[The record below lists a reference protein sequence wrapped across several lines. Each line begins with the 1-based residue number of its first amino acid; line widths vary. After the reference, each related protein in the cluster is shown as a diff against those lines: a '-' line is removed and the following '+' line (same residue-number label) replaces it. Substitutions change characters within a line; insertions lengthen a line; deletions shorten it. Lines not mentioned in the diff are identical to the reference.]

1 MGKKGVIDILSQ
13 ISKNPSDMWW
23 LSIGE
28 AFEIGLRPIK
38 EYESMTTDQDVDVQ
52 KFHSNNVDDF
62 KFNT

>member
-1 MGKKGVIDILSQ
+1 M
-13 ISKNPSDMWW
+13 
-23 LSIGE
+23 
-28 AFEIGLRPIK
+28 GLRPIK